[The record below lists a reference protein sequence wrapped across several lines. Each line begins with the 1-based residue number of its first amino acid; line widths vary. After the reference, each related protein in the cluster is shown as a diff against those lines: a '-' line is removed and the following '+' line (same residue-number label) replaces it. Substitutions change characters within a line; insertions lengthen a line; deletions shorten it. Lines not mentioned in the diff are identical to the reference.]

1 MDISAQL
8 EMFRFIQFDQL
19 ECVGHLNVDNGRK
32 SLLDLFPDVPTIF
45 DSEVFEANI
54 WTLKTPT
61 RPFLN
66 SSLFWQPPE
75 FGNEKESTWNVNEAI
90 RSSLRSPWII
100 VIYIF
105 QSCKF
110 S

>member
-1 MDISAQL
+1 M
-8 EMFRFIQFDQL
+8 
-19 ECVGHLNVDNGRK
+19 ECAGYLNVVNGRK
-32 SLLDLFPDVPTIF
+32 SLLDLLPDVHTIY

-75 FGNEKESTWNVNEAI
+75 FSNVKES
-90 RSSLRSPWII
+90 S
-100 VIYIF
+100 
-105 QSCKF
+105 
-110 S
+110 